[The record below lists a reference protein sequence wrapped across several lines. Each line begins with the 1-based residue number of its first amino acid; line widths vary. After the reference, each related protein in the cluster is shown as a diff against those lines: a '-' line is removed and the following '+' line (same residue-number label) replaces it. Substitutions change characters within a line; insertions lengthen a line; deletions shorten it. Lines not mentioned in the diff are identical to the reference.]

1 MRNMVVVIAYG
12 LATSTSTSM
21 TTKSDDYKFLEP
33 WLGSGLLLVSG

>member
-12 LATSTSTSM
+12 LATSTSM